1 MTWPSPFDVPTP
13 AEVLAAA
20 RAILSPRAAA
30 GLDALPASRRDT
42 VAGCVVA
49 MRREGIP
56 LDTKHLEKGQPWPDV
71 IEWSAA

>member
-1 MTWPSPFDVPTP
+1 MAVPLRRPDPRGGACRRAGHPF
-13 AEVLAAA
+13 
-20 RAILSPRAAA
+20 SPRAAA

-42 VAGCVVA
+42 VAGCIVA

-71 IEWSAA
+71 IEYAP